1 MCLNE
6 KKVIAPIGVRA
17 IGAGELQQTP
27 PPPKF
32 WATQIFWASQQEKFG
47 RSQFLQNFA
56 CLGFF
61 FFERVIFYSELKSA
75 L

>member
-1 MCLNE
+1 MK

-17 IGAGELQQTP
+17 IGAGGCNNNPP

-47 RSQFLQNFA
+47 RSQFSQNFA

-61 FFERVIFYSELKSA
+61 FL
-75 L
+75 